1 MICLFFV
8 KNIGLL
14 VLWLLDKEETIRF
27 SKKKNLKKRQIKK
40 RNSRK
45 NNLDKKIR
53 RITLNN

>member
-14 VLWLLDKEETIRF
+14 ELWLLDKEETIRF

-40 RNSRK
+40 HNSRK
-45 NNLDKKIR
+45 NNLDKKNKK
-53 RITLNN
+53 NNA